1 MNWKLLLKLA
11 LSVLI
16 IGLVLAAID
25 ERMLW
30 NTMQRAHPGWLG
42 WALVWFVAS
51 KVMASY
57 RFNAFLQT
65 ENIVLDTGQQL
76 RLYWLGMYYNLL
88 LPGGISGDGYK
99 IKLLHDRDGA
109 SVKRLVAIT
118 LLERLSGAAALAQW
132 GLGLGILGFWI
143 SDWGFRIG
151 DFRLVLALLLALS
164 VPVTWWL
171 FRLTGGGVTALWG
184 RSSLQSLVVQ
194 GAQLVAALG
203 IIWSLD
209 QGSLWLAYSILFLAS
224 SVAAM
229 LPLTIGGTG
238 ARELTFLWGA
248 QYLGADSEMAV
259 AIAFLFYVVST
270 AVAFSGVAF
279 GFDMGWLERKKAV

>member
-143 SDWGFRIG
+143 SDWGFNLHYR
-151 DFRLVLALLLALS
+151 R
-164 VPVTWWL
+164 
-171 FRLTGGGVTALWG
+171 
-184 RSSLQSLVVQ
+184 
-194 GAQLVAALG
+194 
-203 IIWSLD
+203 
-209 QGSLWLAYSILFLAS
+209 
-224 SVAAM
+224 
-229 LPLTIGGTG
+229 
-238 ARELTFLWGA
+238 
-248 QYLGADSEMAV
+248 
-259 AIAFLFYVVST
+259 
-270 AVAFSGVAF
+270 
-279 GFDMGWLERKKAV
+279 

>member
-118 LLERLSGAAALAQW
+118 LLERLSGAAALGQ
-132 GLGLGILGFWI
+132 LGLVLTLGLPVMQPWWWA
-143 SDWGFRIG
+143 S
-151 DFRLVLALLLALS
+151 VLLLVLS

-171 FRLTGGGVTALWG
+171 FRLTGGGVVELWG
-184 RSSLQSLVVQ
+184 RSSLQSLAVQ

-209 QGSLWLAYSILFLAS
+209 QSSLWLAYSILFLVS

-248 QYLGADSEMAV
+248 QFLGVDAEMAV

-270 AVAFSGVAF
+270 VVAFSGVAF
-279 GFDMGWLERKKAV
+279 GFDLRWLEQKSQA